1 VLLVEELIS
10 GDPDDW
16 VAAPGTGP
24 ASAAGSTGRTGPVA
38 VLDLTDDDGAV
49 VPSRFG
55 PGVAA
60 DLDDPAGFVGPS
72 NPALPSAPPRIKFT
86 TFVVTEADRLL
97 GTAYLLTGDRGRA
110 EELLR
115 TALASAGVTWQRSRS
130 EPADDVLRA
139 MARRCVGPF
148 WWWDRP
154 GDAAPLT
161 GEVGAGLAQLGGRYR
176 VAIVLRYHQRLTEE
190 QTAAALG
197 APVGNVRGWL
207 SRALDQLGIDTRLD
221 LRPEAGPGLSRG
233 GLSTELA
240 ALAAE
245 RPEVASREPAPPEAS
260 QPEPSPL
267 ELAPLEPALSEPAS
281 SEPALFES
289 ASSEPALFE
298 SASSEPASFEPESF
312 EPASLEAASIE
323 RVPSENAALAAA
335 SFDEALRLEAR
346 LADIRRR
353 LPTLRRRYRRRRA
366 AGGTAIAAAS
376 VAVIA
381 GLLALAGPVPDPILN
396 KDSTITLP
404 PASLGPSAAELFD
417 PRNQPRD
424 PNRFSFQTQLEGDPL
439 LASIVGDRGQT
450 DVVLRFTPATTN
462 LAFSDFCQTWDTVGP
477 WMSATL
483 NGHHLSLGQ
492 CSVDDRANSVAYSR
506 DDYPKVVGAG
516 WSPEGVRVGRESV
529 LRLRL
534 MTSTGAPLTDQGQGS
549 RVRMGIAVYQL
560 NAPRVVSSGVVIK
573 RQAENNGVQYSLG
586 GYRTATITP
595 SRRELSL
602 AVPAVS
608 SPALVRLG
616 LPTSNSMSMEPFRVM
631 VDGTEAKEV
640 SSGGP
645 ITFTLP
651 DAGPHLLS
659 IQARSDDTGVML
671 LTWYQSLNE
680 PVR

>member
-1 VLLVEELIS
+1 MPVCQRPWIAVRRGVLLVEELIS

-24 ASAAGSTGRTGPVA
+24 ISGYGPVGQAGPVA
-38 VLDLTDDDGAV
+38 TLDLTDDLVGAAV
-49 VPSRFG
+49 SPRFG
-55 PGVAA
+55 PGSAA
-60 DLDDPAGFVGPS
+60 DLDDPAGFAGRSSPTMPS
-72 NPALPSAPPRIKFT
+72 GPPRLKFT

-115 TALASAGVTWQRSRS
+115 SALASAGVTWQRSRS

-139 MARRCVGPF
+139 MARRCAGPL

-154 GDAAPLT
+154 SDAVPLT
-161 GEVGAGLAQLGGRYR
+161 GEVGAGLTQLSSRHR
-176 VAIVLRYHQRLTEE
+176 AAVILRYHQRLTEE

-197 APVGNVRGWL
+197 VPVGNVRGWL

-221 LRPEAGPGLSRG
+221 LRPEAGPGLSRS

-240 ALAAE
+240 ALAAGH
-245 RPEVASREPAPPEAS
+245 PEAAPPE
-260 QPEPSPL
+260 E
-267 ELAPLEPALSEPAS
+267 APLE
-281 SEPALFES
+281 
-289 ASSEPALFE
+289 
-298 SASSEPASFEPESF
+298 
-312 EPASLEAASIE
+312 
-323 RVPSENAALAAA
+323 
-335 SFDEALRLEAR
+335 EALRLEAR
-346 LADIRRR
+346 LADVRRR
-353 LPTLRRRYRRRRA
+353 LPALRRRDRRRRA
-366 AGGTAIAAAS
+366 AVGTAIAAAS
-376 VAVIA
+376 VAAIA
-381 GLLALAGPVPDPILN
+381 GALALAGPVPDPILN
-396 KDSTITLP
+396 RDPTITLP

-424 PNRFSFQTQLEGDPL
+424 PNRFSFQTQLDGDPL
-439 LASIVGDRGQT
+439 LDSMIGDRGQT
-450 DVVLRFTPATTN
+450 DIVLRFTPATTN

-483 NGHHLSLGQ
+483 NGHHLTLGQ

-516 WSPEGVRVGRESV
+516 WSMEGVRVGRESV

-534 MTSTGAPLTDQGQGS
+534 TSSTGTPLKDDQGQGG

-560 NAPRVVSSGVVIK
+560 NAPRVVSSGVIIK
-573 RQAENNGVQYSLG
+573 RQAENNGIQYSLG

-602 AVPAVS
+602 NIPAVT
-608 SPALVRLG
+608 SPALVQVG
-616 LPTSNSMSMEPFRVM
+616 LPTSNSASMEPFRVM

-659 IQARSDDTGVML
+659 IHARRDDTGVML

-680 PVR
+680 PVK